1 MNPQKIFE
9 IGTKILT
16 NKEIKEFGRKCL
28 AAGRNIQKARD
39 YEKYKKI
46 ISPMVKECMKSDKQE
61 VRRIG
66 GKLLQSF
73 KGFKG

>member
-1 MNPQKIFE
+1 MNAQKIFD
-9 IGTKILT
+9 IGSKILT

-28 AAGRNIQKARD
+28 AAGINIQKARD

-46 ISPMVKECMKSDKQE
+46 ISPMVKECMKSDNQE
-61 VRRIG
+61 VRSLG

-73 KGFKG
+73 NKFKG